1 MIASDNSFNELTNFK
16 FWCQKVL
23 PLVYDDS
30 ISYYEVLCKL
40 VAYLNQMIDNQNADH
55 ATLVQQGFDI
65 ETLKSEMLLVQQ
77 ELEKFI
83 NGDYTNKYIESLAN
97 WIDSNLQQ
105 LVGRIVKYI
114 FFGLTDDGY
123 FVAYIPQSWNFI
135 NFDTII
141 QPENPLYGHLLLQ
154 W

>member
-1 MIASDNSFNELTNFK
+1 MINSTNTFNELSNFK

-40 VAYLNQMIDNQNADH
+40 VAYLNQIIDNQNADH
-55 ATLVQQGFDI
+55 ATLVQQGLDI
-65 ETLKSEMLLVQQ
+65 ETLKSEMLIVQQ
-77 ELEKFI
+77 ELENFI
-83 NGDYTNKYIESLAN
+83 NGDYTNQYIASLAN
-97 WIDSNLQQ
+97 WIDNNIQQ

-123 FVAYIPQSWNFI
+123 FVAYIPQNWNFI

>member
-1 MIASDNSFNELTNFK
+1 MINSSNTFNELSTFK

-141 QPENPLYGHLLLQ
+141 QPENTLYGHLLLQ